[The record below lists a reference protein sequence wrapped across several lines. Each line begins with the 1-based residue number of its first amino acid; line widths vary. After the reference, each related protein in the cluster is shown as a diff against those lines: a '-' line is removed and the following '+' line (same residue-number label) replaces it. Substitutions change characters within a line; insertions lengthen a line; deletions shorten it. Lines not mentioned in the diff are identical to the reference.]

1 MTIRKADLNDVET
14 IQKLAFGII
23 PEYYADI
30 VPHELNLFFVNTYQ
44 TAQAIQT
51 QLSNSYDYYLLSDNG
66 VMIGYLSIK
75 INTEKSEMI
84 LSKLYLLK
92 TYRGSGYGQKVM
104 GFIIN
109 QATEL
114 NLAKI
119 SLLVNRNNQKAIRFY
134 TKYDFAITQELENK
148 FENGYT
154 FLDYEMVRVNF

>member
-1 MTIRKADLNDVET
+1 
-14 IQKLAFGII
+14 
-23 PEYYADI
+23 
-30 VPHELNLFFVNTYQ
+30 
-44 TAQAIQT
+44 
-51 QLSNSYDYYLLSDNG
+51 
-66 VMIGYLSIK
+66 
-75 INTEKSEMI
+75 
-84 LSKLYLLK
+84 
-92 TYRGSGYGQKVM
+92 M